1 MDTGRNVSARC
12 ASYGVKTDE
21 DMTSFDELYDMY
33 HAHVYRFACALA
45 GDARDAE
52 DLFQETW
59 LRAVKAYPAG
69 RGAEGSEP
77 KAWLFT
83 IAANAHKDSLR
94 KKRVRRL
101 FLLERMKSMAAGA
114 ADADPGW
121 DTPGHSHKDG
131 AMRSDIRL
139 CLRRAVSRLPG
150 RERRVFVLKDIE
162 GFKHEEIGRMLGI
175 PEATVRTLL
184 HRAVRRLRKE
194 LAEFRPAAN
203 GNPVFEEGRS

>member
-1 MDTGRNVSARC
+1 
-12 ASYGVKTDE
+12 
-21 DMTSFDELYDMY
+21 MTSFDELYDMY
-33 HAHVYRFACALA
+33 NAHIYRFARALA

-52 DLFQETW
+52 DLYQETW
-59 LRAVKAYPAG
+59 LRAVKALSAG
-69 RGAEGSEP
+69 CETEGSDIKP
-77 KAWLFT
+77 WLFT
-83 IAANAHKDSLR
+83 ITANAHKDSLR

-101 FLLERMKSMAAGA
+101 FLLERTKSMAAAA

-121 DTPGHSHKDG
+121 DTPGHSRRQG
-131 AMRSDIRL
+131 ETQSDIRI
-139 CLRRAVSRLPG
+139 CLGRAVSRLPG

-194 LAEFRPAAN
+194 LAEFRPEEN

>member
-1 MDTGRNVSARC
+1 
-12 ASYGVKTDE
+12 
-21 DMTSFDELYDMY
+21 MTSFDELYDMY

-45 GDARDAE
+45 VDARDAE

-69 RGAEGSEP
+69 QRAEGNEP

-101 FLLERMKSMAAGA
+101 FLMERTKSMAAAA

-121 DTPGHSHKDG
+121 DVPGLSREDG
-131 AMRSDIRL
+131 AMRSDIRI

-162 GFKHEEIGRMLGI
+162 GFKHGEIGRMLGI

-184 HRAVRRLRKE
+184 HRAVRTLRKE

-203 GNPVFEEGRS
+203 GNSVFEEGRS

>member
-1 MDTGRNVSARC
+1 
-12 ASYGVKTDE
+12 
-21 DMTSFDELYDMY
+21 MTSFDELYDMY
-33 HAHVYRFACALA
+33 HAHIYRFARALA

-59 LRAVKAYPAG
+59 LRAVKVFPAG
-69 RGAEGSEP
+69 RETEGNDP

-83 IAANAHKDSLR
+83 ITALR

-101 FLLERMKSMAAGA
+101 FLLERTRSMAAAA

-121 DTPGHSHKDG
+121 DVPGHSRRDG
-131 AMRSDIRL
+131 ETRSDIGI
-139 CLRRAVSRLPG
+139 CLRRAVSLLPG

-184 HRAVRRLRKE
+184 HRAVRKLRKE
-194 LAEFRPAAN
+194 LAAFRPAAD

>member
-1 MDTGRNVSARC
+1 
-12 ASYGVKTDE
+12 
-21 DMTSFDELYDMY
+21 MTSFDELYDLY
-33 HAHVYRFACALA
+33 NAHIYRFACALA
-45 GDARDAE
+45 GDTRDAE

-59 LRAVKAYPAG
+59 LRAVKARPAG
-69 RGAEGSEP
+69 RETEGSER

-83 IAANAHKDSLR
+83 ITANAHKDSLR

-101 FLLERMKSMAAGA
+101 FLLERTKSMAAAA

-121 DTPGHSHKDG
+121 DTPGHARRQG
-131 AMRSDIRL
+131 EMQSDIRI
-139 CLRRAVSRLPG
+139 CLRRAVSRLPD
-150 RERRVFVLKDIE
+150 REKRVFVLKDIE

>member
-1 MDTGRNVSARC
+1 
-12 ASYGVKTDE
+12 
-21 DMTSFDELYDMY
+21 MTRFDELYAMY
-33 HAHVYRFACALA
+33 HAHIYRFACALA
-45 GDARDAE
+45 RDARDAE

-69 RGAEGSEP
+69 REVEGSNA
-77 KAWLFT
+77 KAWLFA
-83 IAANAHKDSLR
+83 IAANAHRDSLR

-101 FLLERMKSMAAGA
+101 FLLERKKSMAGGT

-121 DTPGHSHKDG
+121 DAPGHSPEDEET
-131 AMRSDIRL
+131 RSDIRL

-162 GFKHEEIGRMLGI
+162 GFKHGEIGRMLGI

-194 LAEFRPAAN
+194 LSEFRPAAD

>member
-1 MDTGRNVSARC
+1 
-12 ASYGVKTDE
+12 
-21 DMTSFDELYDMY
+21 MTSFDELYDMY

-59 LRAVKAYPAG
+59 LRAVKALPAG
-69 RGAEGSEP
+69 RETEGNDP

-101 FLLERMKSMAAGA
+101 FLLERTRSMAAGA

-121 DTPGHSHKDG
+121 DTPGHSREDG
-131 AMRSDIRL
+131 AMRSDIRI

-162 GFKHEEIGRMLGI
+162 GFKHAEIGRMLGI

-184 HRAVRRLRKE
+184 HRAVRKLRKE

-203 GNPVFEEGRS
+203 RNPVFEEGRSWPGA

>member
-1 MDTGRNVSARC
+1 
-12 ASYGVKTDE
+12 
-21 DMTSFDELYDMY
+21 MTSFDELYDMY
-33 HAHVYRFACALA
+33 HAHIYRFACALA

-59 LRAVKAYPAG
+59 LRAVKALPAG
-69 RGAEGSEP
+69 RETEGSDP

-101 FLLERMKSMAAGA
+101 FLVERTKSMAATA

-121 DTPGHSHKDG
+121 DVPGRSRREGDTQ
-131 AMRSDIRL
+131 SDIRI

-162 GFKHEEIGRMLGI
+162 GFKHKEIGLMLGI

-194 LAEFRPAAN
+194 MAEFRPTAN
-203 GNPVFEEGRS
+203 GNPVFEEGRP

>member
-1 MDTGRNVSARC
+1 
-12 ASYGVKTDE
+12 
-21 DMTSFDELYDMY
+21 MTSFDELYDMY

-59 LRAVKAYPAG
+59 LRAVRALPAG
-69 RGAEGSEP
+69 RETEGSDS
-77 KAWLFT
+77 KGWLFT
-83 IAANAHKDSLR
+83 ITVNAHRDSLR

-101 FLLERMKSMAAGA
+101 FLLERTKSMVAAT

-121 DTPGHSHKDG
+121 DIPGHTRDDG
-131 AMRSDIRL
+131 ATRSDIRI
-139 CLRRAVSRLPG
+139 CLRRAVARLPA

-184 HRAVRRLRKE
+184 HRAVRRLRKD

-203 GNPVFEEGRS
+203 GNLVLEEGRS